1 MTADS
6 TQMQRPVMNPHEK
19 RMQTIQAVLYVIAII
34 LGLINGFYGS
44 EFWIQT
50 GEFIS
55 TIFIRLFRFIAVP
68 IIAVSIIA
76 TLSQISRST
85 ESGRIFRHS
94 VFYTLLTTILAA
106 SLAAILF
113 EVFSPAN
120 VTLSDTTE
128 ASAAIAGIKGKSYF
142 DYITSV
148 VPDNAI
154 APFLSANVLSVLLI
168 AAAVGI
174 AIAKL
179 PHDSREQRVLMAFF
193 SGLQAVLF
201 TLVGWIIMIL
211 PLGIFGFFTVLAKEI
226 NAGVAVGG
234 LGTYFATVLSA
245 NFIQMLIVLP
255 ALLLLRGINPI
266 RVFKGMLPALT
277 VAFFSKSSAGTL
289 PVTMRCS
296 EVNLGVRESVSRF
309 VLPMCTTINM
319 NGCAAFILITVVYL
333 MQNAGV
339 DITWSTLAVWI
350 FIATIAAVGNA
361 GVPMGC
367 FFLSASLLASMNV
380 PILLMGVILPFYAVI
395 DAIDTGSEYTGPVK
409 MKMDLGVDVLPKF
422 SKDTTDRNR
431 TSPFAFTGN
440 KFEFRMPGS
449 AENLSDCNTILNT
462 AVAKELKGYADEL
475 EGAEDFTSAA
485 IALVKRTIRD
495 HRRVIFNGN
504 GYTAAWEEEAAR
516 RGLPNKKNTP
526 AALPALVDPKNIQ
539 LMEDFGVLTKVEME
553 SRYEVEMEHY
563 AKIINIEA
571 LTMLEMARKQLLPAV
586 NSYMS
591 EVANTAATK
600 LAVSEALSVRSE
612 TKTLTRLS
620 TDADAMSDAIDVL
633 QDVVDAAEALTSESE
648 KAVAFHDNV
657 IPAMDALRAAAD
669 DAETICGE
677 DYWPLPSY
685 SKMLYYV

>member
-1 MTADS
+1 MSADS
-6 TQMQRPVMNPHEK
+6 TQMQRPVMNPKEK
-19 RMQTIQAVLYVIAII
+19 RLQTIQAILYVAAIA

-44 EFWIQT
+44 EFWIQC

-85 ESGRIFRHS
+85 ESGRIFRHCI
-94 VFYTLLTTILAA
+94 FYTLLTTILAA
-106 SLAAILF
+106 SVAALLF
-113 EVFSPAN
+113 EIFSPAN
-120 VTLSDTTE
+120 VTLSDTTQ
-128 ASAAIAGIKGKSYF
+128 ASAAISGIQGKSYF

-154 APFLSANVLSVLLI
+154 APFLSANVLSVLII

-193 SGLQAVLF
+193 SGLQSVLF
-201 TLVGWIIMIL
+201 TLVGWIIMVL

-245 NFIQMLIVLP
+245 NFVQMLLVLP
-255 ALLLLRGINPI
+255 ALLLLRGINPL

-296 EVNLGVRESVSRF
+296 EVNLGVKESVSRF

-319 NGCAAFILITVVYL
+319 NGCAAFILITVIYL

-339 DITWSTLAVWI
+339 DITWTTLLVWI
-350 FIATIAAVGNA
+350 FISTIAAVGNA

-395 DAIDTGSEYTGPVK
+395 DAIETTLNVWSDSNVAVLVNK
-409 MKMDLGVDVLPKF
+409 DLH
-422 SKDTTDRNR
+422 
-431 TSPFAFTGN
+431 
-440 KFEFRMPGS
+440 E
-449 AENLSDCNTILNT
+449 
-462 AVAKELKGYADEL
+462 
-475 EGAEDFTSAA
+475 
-485 IALVKRTIRD
+485 
-495 HRRVIFNGN
+495 
-504 GYTAAWEEEAAR
+504 
-516 RGLPNKKNTP
+516 
-526 AALPALVDPKNIQ
+526 Q
-539 LMEDFGVLTKVEME
+539 
-553 SRYEVEMEHY
+553 
-563 AKIINIEA
+563 
-571 LTMLEMARKQLLPAV
+571 
-586 NSYMS
+586 
-591 EVANTAATK
+591 
-600 LAVSEALSVRSE
+600 
-612 TKTLTRLS
+612 
-620 TDADAMSDAIDVL
+620 
-633 QDVVDAAEALTSESE
+633 
-648 KAVAFHDNV
+648 
-657 IPAMDALRAAAD
+657 
-669 DAETICGE
+669 
-677 DYWPLPSY
+677 
-685 SKMLYYV
+685 

>member
-1 MTADS
+1 MA
-6 TQMQRPVMNPHEK
+6 PKEK
-19 RMQTIQAVLYVIAII
+19 RMQTIQAILYVVAIV

-44 EFWIQT
+44 NFWIQS

-76 TLSQISRST
+76 TLSQISRSS

-106 SLAAILF
+106 TLAAVLF
-113 EVFSPAN
+113 KIFAPAN
-120 VTLSDTTE
+120 VTLTDTAQ
-128 ASAAIAGIKGKSYF
+128 ASSAISGIQGKSYF

-179 PHDSREQRVLMAFF
+179 PQDSREQQVLMAFF
-193 SGLQAVLF
+193 GGLQSVLF
-201 TLVGWIIMIL
+201 TLVGWIIMVL

-296 EVNLGVRESVSRF
+296 EVNLGVKPAVSRF

-339 DITWSTLAVWI
+339 DITWTTLAVWI

-395 DAIDTGSEYTGPVK
+395 DAIETTLNVWSDSNVAVLVHK
-409 MKMDLGVDVLPKF
+409 DL
-422 SKDTTDRNR
+422 
-431 TSPFAFTGN
+431 
-440 KFEFRMPGS
+440 
-449 AENLSDCNTILNT
+449 
-462 AVAKELKGYADEL
+462 Y
-475 EGAEDFTSAA
+475 
-485 IALVKRTIRD
+485 
-495 HRRVIFNGN
+495 
-504 GYTAAWEEEAAR
+504 EE
-516 RGLPNKKNTP
+516 
-526 AALPALVDPKNIQ
+526 I
-539 LMEDFGVLTKVEME
+539 
-553 SRYEVEMEHY
+553 
-563 AKIINIEA
+563 
-571 LTMLEMARKQLLPAV
+571 
-586 NSYMS
+586 
-591 EVANTAATK
+591 
-600 LAVSEALSVRSE
+600 
-612 TKTLTRLS
+612 
-620 TDADAMSDAIDVL
+620 
-633 QDVVDAAEALTSESE
+633 
-648 KAVAFHDNV
+648 
-657 IPAMDALRAAAD
+657 
-669 DAETICGE
+669 
-677 DYWPLPSY
+677 
-685 SKMLYYV
+685 

>member
-1 MTADS
+1 
-6 TQMQRPVMNPHEK
+6 MNPKEK
-19 RMQTIQAVLYVIAII
+19 RMQTIQAILYVVAIV

-44 EFWIQT
+44 EFWIQC

-76 TLSQISRST
+76 TLSQISKST
-85 ESGRIFRHS
+85 ESGRIFRHCI
-94 VFYTLLTTILAA
+94 FYTLLTTILAA
-106 SLAAILF
+106 ALAACLF
-113 EVFSPAN
+113 ELFSPAN
-120 VTLSDTTE
+120 VSLSDTTQ
-128 ASAAIAGIKGKSYF
+128 ASAAIAGIQGKSYF

-168 AAAVGI
+168 AAAIGI

-193 SGLQAVLF
+193 SGLQSALF
-201 TLVGWIIMIL
+201 TLVGWIIVVL

-234 LGTYFATVLSA
+234 LGTYFATVLTA
-245 NFIQMLIVLP
+245 NFVQMLIVLP
-255 ALLLLRGINPI
+255 ALLLLRGINPL

-296 EVNLGVRESVSRF
+296 EVNLGVKESVSRF

-339 DITWSTLAVWI
+339 DITWTTLAVWI

-395 DAIDTGSEYTGPVK
+395 DAIETTLNVWSDSNVAVLVNK
-409 MKMDLGVDVLPKF
+409 DL
-422 SKDTTDRNR
+422 
-431 TSPFAFTGN
+431 
-440 KFEFRMPGS
+440 
-449 AENLSDCNTILNT
+449 
-462 AVAKELKGYADEL
+462 Y
-475 EGAEDFTSAA
+475 
-485 IALVKRTIRD
+485 RD
-495 HRRVIFNGN
+495 
-504 GYTAAWEEEAAR
+504 
-516 RGLPNKKNTP
+516 
-526 AALPALVDPKNIQ
+526 
-539 LMEDFGVLTKVEME
+539 
-553 SRYEVEMEHY
+553 
-563 AKIINIEA
+563 
-571 LTMLEMARKQLLPAV
+571 
-586 NSYMS
+586 
-591 EVANTAATK
+591 
-600 LAVSEALSVRSE
+600 
-612 TKTLTRLS
+612 
-620 TDADAMSDAIDVL
+620 
-633 QDVVDAAEALTSESE
+633 
-648 KAVAFHDNV
+648 
-657 IPAMDALRAAAD
+657 
-669 DAETICGE
+669 
-677 DYWPLPSY
+677 
-685 SKMLYYV
+685 

>member
-6 TQMQRPVMNPHEK
+6 TQRQRPVMNPHEK

-234 LGTYFATVLSA
+234 LGTYFATVLTA

-296 EVNLGVRESVSRF
+296 EVNLGVKESVSRF

-395 DAIDTGSEYTGPVK
+395 DAIETTLNVWSDSNVAVLVHK
-409 MKMDLGVDVLPKF
+409 DLYGD
-422 SKDTTDRNR
+422 
-431 TSPFAFTGN
+431 
-440 KFEFRMPGS
+440 
-449 AENLSDCNTILNT
+449 I
-462 AVAKELKGYADEL
+462 
-475 EGAEDFTSAA
+475 
-485 IALVKRTIRD
+485 
-495 HRRVIFNGN
+495 
-504 GYTAAWEEEAAR
+504 
-516 RGLPNKKNTP
+516 
-526 AALPALVDPKNIQ
+526 
-539 LMEDFGVLTKVEME
+539 
-553 SRYEVEMEHY
+553 
-563 AKIINIEA
+563 
-571 LTMLEMARKQLLPAV
+571 
-586 NSYMS
+586 
-591 EVANTAATK
+591 
-600 LAVSEALSVRSE
+600 
-612 TKTLTRLS
+612 
-620 TDADAMSDAIDVL
+620 
-633 QDVVDAAEALTSESE
+633 
-648 KAVAFHDNV
+648 
-657 IPAMDALRAAAD
+657 
-669 DAETICGE
+669 
-677 DYWPLPSY
+677 
-685 SKMLYYV
+685 

>member
-1 MTADS
+1 MSAGS
-6 TQMQRPVMNPHEK
+6 SQMQRPVMNPKEK
-19 RMQTIQAVLYVIAII
+19 RMQTIQAVLYVVAIV

-44 EFWIQT
+44 EIWIQT

-106 SLAAILF
+106 TLAAILF
-113 EVFSPAN
+113 ELFAPAN
-120 VTLSDTTE
+120 VTLSDTTQ
-128 ASAAIAGIKGKSYF
+128 ASEAIAGIKGKSYF

-154 APFLSANVLSVLLI
+154 APFLSANVLSVLII

-193 SGLQAVLF
+193 SGLQSVLF
-201 TLVGWIIMIL
+201 TLVSWIIMIL

-255 ALLLLRGINPI
+255 AILLLRGINPI

-296 EVNLGVRESVSRF
+296 EVNLGVKESVSRF

-339 DITWSTLAVWI
+339 DITWTTLAVWI
-350 FIATIAAVGNA
+350 FISTIAAVGNA

-395 DAIDTGSEYTGPVK
+395 DAIETTLNVWSDSNVAVLVHK
-409 MKMDLGVDVLPKF
+409 DLYGDL
-422 SKDTTDRNR
+422 
-431 TSPFAFTGN
+431 
-440 KFEFRMPGS
+440 
-449 AENLSDCNTILNT
+449 
-462 AVAKELKGYADEL
+462 
-475 EGAEDFTSAA
+475 
-485 IALVKRTIRD
+485 
-495 HRRVIFNGN
+495 
-504 GYTAAWEEEAAR
+504 
-516 RGLPNKKNTP
+516 
-526 AALPALVDPKNIQ
+526 
-539 LMEDFGVLTKVEME
+539 
-553 SRYEVEMEHY
+553 
-563 AKIINIEA
+563 
-571 LTMLEMARKQLLPAV
+571 
-586 NSYMS
+586 
-591 EVANTAATK
+591 
-600 LAVSEALSVRSE
+600 
-612 TKTLTRLS
+612 
-620 TDADAMSDAIDVL
+620 
-633 QDVVDAAEALTSESE
+633 
-648 KAVAFHDNV
+648 
-657 IPAMDALRAAAD
+657 
-669 DAETICGE
+669 
-677 DYWPLPSY
+677 
-685 SKMLYYV
+685 